1 MFDEAMHLWLE
12 KLVHNSRRIDPRSS
26 LDCRDWAA
34 VIANRLDPVMV
45 LQSSTHVVPLYRG
58 IIIDITCNVYIKEFD
73 WRTQTN
79 PTNYTPIMSSISI
92 RVDYIQKWYSER
104 ATHSFIV
111 PSIRMNMTQ
120 IA

>member
-12 KLVHNSRRIDPRSS
+12 KLVYNSRHQFYPSS

-34 VIANRLDPVMV
+34 IIANRLDPVMV
-45 LQSSTHVVPLYRG
+45 LQNSIHCCPLYRG
-58 IIIDITCNVYIKEFD
+58 VLIDITVNAYIKDFD

-79 PTNYTPIMSSISI
+79 PTDYTPIMSTIST
-92 RVDYIQKWYSER
+92 RVDYIQKWYSEP